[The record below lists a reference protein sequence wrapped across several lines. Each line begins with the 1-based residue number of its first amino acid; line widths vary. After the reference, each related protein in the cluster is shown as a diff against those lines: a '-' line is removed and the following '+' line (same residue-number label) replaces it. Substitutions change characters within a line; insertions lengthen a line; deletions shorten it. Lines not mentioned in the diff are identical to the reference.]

1 MDYISNLLLL
11 QSTLIALKENHPR
24 RRATNDQSLLMGQ
37 ELWEHLEDLV
47 TRERASLD
55 PVGFIW
61 NYFGGNPNGDV
72 KISKVGDVI
81 EFSYAR
87 IDTAECITDLVRG
100 YPMVALGGHDHAIL
114 EVDDIDPSNIDIYI
128 KDGKITVHVN
138 AERYIDV
145 IYQKQQ

>member
-11 QSTLIALKENHPR
+11 QSVLIVLKENHPR

-72 KISKVGDVI
+72 KISP
-81 EFSYAR
+81 
-87 IDTAECITDLVRG
+87 T
-100 YPMVALGGHDHAIL
+100 
-114 EVDDIDPSNIDIYI
+114 
-128 KDGKITVHVN
+128 
-138 AERYIDV
+138 
-145 IYQKQQ
+145 

>member
-24 RRATNDQSLLMGQ
+24 RPATNDQSLLMGDR
-37 ELWEHLEDLV
+37 LWEHLEDLV
-47 TRERASLD
+47 SRERASLD

-72 KISKVGDVI
+72 KITRDGEDVV
-81 EFSYAR
+81 FSSAIIHTVEDI
-87 IDTAECITDLVRG
+87 IDMVRG
-100 YPMVALGGHDHAIL
+100 YPMAGSNYDLVL
-114 EVDDIDPSNIDIYI
+114 DIDPRDIGVFI
-128 KDGKITVHVN
+128 VAGIAIAAVN